1 MILIGFT
8 WIFIAMA
15 VGLITPYVF
24 RGPWAE
30 HGPSSMFAAS
40 VGAFL
45 GGSVG
50 AAISAG
56 PHGYTST
63 SEMPTTL
70 GLTLSVVGGALAFAM
85 YAADVRRQARPPAE
99 RAARPH
105 G

>member
-1 MILIGFT
+1 MLLIGFT

-15 VGLITPYVF
+15 AGLVAPYVF

-30 HGPSSMFAAS
+30 HGPAAMFAAS

-50 AAISAG
+50 AALSAG
-56 PHGYTST
+56 PVGYTST

-70 GLTLSVVGGALAFAM
+70 GLIFSVVGGALAFGM
-85 YAADVRRQARPPAE
+85 YAADARRQARLPADRPAPPA
-99 RAARPH
+99 A
-105 G
+105 